1 MALRFSPASDNSP
14 DAQRLRKLLNLED
27 LYNFPMVDAEMVNAE
42 KPRGILGQA
51 PGALDP
57 NITWAEIGLRGRS
70 MMEIM
75 QVASKKVQMP
85 EEEVARGVAV
95 VDANQ
100 AAARD
105 TGLVIKSSKSEP
117 DSMLRTNYRGYWFY
131 IDDSDLESR
140 KQFALLNALFA
151 VIGGTVPGAA
161 PVMTIPV
168 GL

>member
-1 MALRFSPASDNSP
+1 
-14 DAQRLRKLLNLED
+14 
-27 LYNFPMVDAEMVNAE
+27 
-42 KPRGILGQA
+42 
-51 PGALDP
+51 
-57 NITWAEIGLRGRS
+57 

-117 DSMLRTNYRGYWFY
+117 DSMLRTKYRGYWFY

-151 VIGGTVPGAA
+151 VVGGTVPGAA